1 MRIVKEGDISLP
13 ATNSI
18 LINPTVSA
26 NNEGVLSPINT
37 EIEEGL
43 KTPNESETERAEVD
57 EELIRF
63 RKFGLAD
70 LDNINSKAHK
80 NLKEVDLQHI
90 YPAREQQKQQAARV
104 SNLTQTQTKRILPHW
119 TCINRSNHV
128 KVLVQAEKITGKKR
142 NIAESKDHSG
152 LPSKRERASQ
162 NDATRPFR
170 LVEAKIQPHQ
180 QQ

>member
-37 EIEEGL
+37 EIEEVL

-70 LDNINSKAHK
+70 LDNINSKAHE

-90 YPAREQQKQQAARV
+90 YSPREQQKQ
-104 SNLTQTQTKRILPHW
+104 
-119 TCINRSNHV
+119 
-128 KVLVQAEKITGKKR
+128 
-142 NIAESKDHSG
+142 
-152 LPSKRERASQ
+152 
-162 NDATRPFR
+162 
-170 LVEAKIQPHQ
+170 
-180 QQ
+180 